1 MAPDRGLAPMPGS
14 YGPGVVV
21 KHRSRRVVDWGVVSG
36 AWMVMVRVVIGVL
49 PVGRCGSALFQRD
62 RGGFDLAEADAGAA
76 GWQQRGEDCV
86 ADAAWSGGVV
96 GDDAVGCGEGV
107 DGGVQCGGEAGAVG
121 SVSGTDST
129 AVTMAL
135 RRAWSSPADRT

>member
-49 PVGRCGSALFQRD
+49 RVGRCGSALFQRD
-62 RGGFDLAEADAGAA
+62 RGDLTLRTLMRGRRGGSSVARTAWPMRPGPVVSSVMTPSAAVRVSVAVCSAEMKLA
-76 GWQQRGEDCV
+76 R
-86 ADAAWSGGVV
+86 S
-96 GDDAVGCGEGV
+96 
-107 DGGVQCGGEAGAVG
+107 G

-135 RRAWSSPADRT
+135 RRAW